1 MVSCEPL
8 FLAHTAVPYGSSA
21 FARCFHIDL
30 QSTESG
36 NFSVSLPDRHALWSF
51 LIQAFLYSF
60 EPRAMRKKSIGT

>member
-8 FLAHTAVPYGSSA
+8 FLAYTTAPHGSSG

-36 NFSVSLPDRHALWSF
+36 IFSVSRLERHALWSF

-60 EPRAMRKKSIGT
+60 KPRAMRKKSIGT